1 MMNDKDRLQLQQM
14 LKAND
19 FEDQTDKIRT
29 LKHSALIKMDVSKLA
44 KICFVHK
51 ELKKNNP
58 SNYNEMCIKECP
70 FLHKN
75 YTDIF
80 NKVKNDEMNLAILGK
95 FLEILGQIEN
105 DEIDQNEGSY
115 AIGMLLKKMY
125 IDSALK
131 KADTINKEHE
141 PEEPKK
147 AVADISWRTF
157 KNINN

>member
-1 MMNDKDRLQLQQM
+1 MNDKDRLQLQQM

-29 LKHSALIKMDVSKLA
+29 LKHSTLIKMDVSKLA
-44 KICFVHK
+44 KICFVHT
-51 ELKKNNP
+51 ELKNNNP
-58 SNYNEMCIKECP
+58 SDYNELCIKECP

-80 NKVKNDEMNLAILGK
+80 NKIKNDELNLGILGK

-105 DEIDQNEGSY
+105 DEIDQNDGSY

-141 PEEPKK
+141 TDDEPKK

-157 KNINN
+157 KKINN